1 MSETTIASER
11 LVDQLVLDIKSL
23 MILNPSEYQ
32 VKTLV
37 ENRITS
43 SKDDQISRFVSML
56 QTKKT
61 LGVRSYIISA
71 MGEMILASFFVILG
85 LAILAPA
92 IAGLNTPSELAIYFS
107 QILSS
112 WTTQPFANNPIVP
125 IIEFVLGLLLI
136 LGGFYNLRLAA
147 QNLLTMKSLK

>member
-11 LVDQLVLDIKSL
+11 LMDQLVLDIKSL
-23 MILNPSEYQ
+23 MILNPSEDQ

-37 ENRITS
+37 ENRIVS
-43 SKDDQISRFVSML
+43 SHDDQISRFVSML

-61 LGVRSYIISA
+61 LGTRSYIISA
-71 MGEMILASFFVILG
+71 MGEMILASFFVVLG

-92 IAGLNTPSELAIYFS
+92 IAGLNTPNELVTYFS
-107 QILSS
+107 QILST
-112 WTTQPFANNPIVP
+112 WITEPFANNPIVP

-147 QNLLTMKSLK
+147 QNLNTMKSLK

>member
-23 MILNPSEYQ
+23 MILNPSEDQ
-32 VKTLV
+32 VAKLV
-37 ENRITS
+37 ENRISS
-43 SKDDQISRFVSML
+43 SKDEQITRFVSML

-71 MGEMILASFFVILG
+71 MGEMILASFFVVLG

-92 IAGLNTPSELAIYFS
+92 IVGLNTSNELAIYFS

-112 WTTQPFANNPIVP
+112 WTTQPFANNPVVP
-125 IIEFVLGLLLI
+125 IIEFVLGLLLV